1 MRFYI
6 ADNHFFH
13 KNMVI
18 RMDKRPFNSVEEM
31 NEHMIEKWNS
41 RVRKN
46 DEVVIL
52 GDFSFGNI
60 EQTSKLLNRL
70 NGRLY
75 LIRGNHD
82 KVIDRADFDT
92 SRFNWIKDY
101 AEMHDSEDGTRR
113 KVILCHYPIMMYNGQ
128 YRVAEDGT
136 TNKVYML
143 CGHIH
148 DTHDNDLLDQFK
160 IETRKTMAKL
170 KGGIY
175 KSIPSNIINCF
186 CMFSDYVPLTLT
198 EWIELDKRR
207 MEQKAKQA

>member
-101 AEMHDSEDGTRR
+101 AEMHDSEDGIRR

-160 IETRKTMAKL
+160 IETRKTMAEL

-186 CMFSDYVPLTLT
+186 CMFSDYVSLTLT

-207 MEQKAKQA
+207 MEQKAK